1 MYRKIV
7 KLAKKCYYVY
17 EKRAMREHD
26 SLTAAPLK
34 RRWTRFKN

>member
-17 EKRAMREHD
+17 EKRDMREHD
-26 SLTAAPLK
+26 SLNMCKHHL
-34 RRWTRFKN
+34 RW